1 MSKIVAVASLV
12 ASEGRG
18 DELVE
23 AFRECVEKSHGE
35 EGCLKYALHR
45 DKANPD
51 HFVMV
56 ELWRSQEDLDS
67 HGKQPHLA
75 DLMTKLGAP
84 GLFAGAPSLW
94 FTEAVPLGDASKGQL

>member
-1 MSKIVAVASLV
+1 MTKIVVVASLF

-23 AFRECVEKSHGE
+23 AFRDAIEQTHGE

-51 HFVMV
+51 HLIMIEHWV
-56 ELWRSQEDLDS
+56 SQDDLDA
-67 HGKQPHLA
+67 HGKQPYLA
-75 DLMTKLGAP
+75 EMMTKMGAP
-84 GLFAGAPSLW
+84 GLFAGAPNLW
-94 FTEAVPLGDASKGQL
+94 FSDPLPIGDESKGQL